1 MKEVGK
7 IDNIGEV
14 RTPKTELSDIPKV
27 SITEDTAVNPFDDT
41 KSVFDDI
48 FKSFGL
54 VAENDESKEKS
65 NDSADKTENTY
76 SDYLEKGEDGKYYDK
91 ETGKAYESVEE
102 WVKEQKTLAKRYSS
116 TADYYEA
123 KAKKEWARFKSSEDN
138 GESDAEKW
146 EHYKRSQEYYAKA
159 KECREKADKILD
171 KIGMTKEELDKESK
185 TEKGESSSFNVVPI
199 ERRECVTQNFENAP
213 EGIKNLVNDLNDELA
228 VGDTQAYIDDYGRIA
243 YGVCH
248 YSPDSG
254 SIFMNP
260 EYDDEEYA
268 EVFGHEYGHFVD
280 DKLGDISS
288 TSEFRTAMQ
297 EDMQKFL
304 GQEGTTLKSE
314 MLDDLASTDAIYDR
328 AVSDILSGMF
338 LNDEDIERRYMDE
351 GVAYYSH
358 SNEYWQN
365 GPDNAVGKEFFANAF
380 RIYSD
385 GTRSDSAEFIEKYFP
400 NISAEVKDVLSV

>member
-1 MKEVGK
+1 M
-7 IDNIGEV
+7 
-14 RTPKTELSDIPKV
+14 
-27 SITEDTAVNPFDDT
+27 
-41 KSVFDDI
+41 
-48 FKSFGL
+48 
-54 VAENDESKEKS
+54 
-65 NDSADKTENTY
+65 
-76 SDYLEKGEDGKYYDK
+76 
-91 ETGKAYESVEE
+91 
-102 WVKEQKTLAKRYSS
+102 KEQKTLAKRYSS

-159 KECREKADKILD
+159 KECREKANKILD
-171 KIGMTKEELDKESK
+171 KLGMTKEELDKESK
-185 TEKGESSSFNVVPI
+185 NEKSESGAFNIVPI
-199 ERRECVTQNFENAP
+199 ERRECVAQNFENAP

-304 GQEGTTLKSE
+304 GQEGTTLKSK